1 MTTYLH
7 KYPLYLQENSD
18 TDTMNNLHN
27 YYMTVTVLF
36 IHNYILCSF
45 CNNMKIINTPNDSA
59 KFTYISIF
67 WSCWAKM
74 IQSCKVL
81 FIKLLSE
88 RHFNFLDRKTI
99 PTVSKDHDHSY
110 QYVYSDQEEVW

>member
-45 CNNMKIINTPNDSA
+45 CNNENN
-59 KFTYISIF
+59 
-67 WSCWAKM
+67 
-74 IQSCKVL
+74 
-81 FIKLLSE
+81 
-88 RHFNFLDRKTI
+88 
-99 PTVSKDHDHSY
+99 
-110 QYVYSDQEEVW
+110 